1 MLKYKQQHSKKRI
14 KNRTCTSDA
23 QFQFYFWI
31 QRKAYYNVMT
41 RKKYMVLSMT
51 GFATS
56 TAEIALANNSK
67 MILSL
72 SIKSLNS
79 RFFEMTCKL
88 PSILS
93 NLEIPI
99 QRVLQKQLHRGHIFL
114 HIKITNQEALQE
126 SVTPSIH
133 TIQNYLDAIEIIQK
147 KFDLHDKVTLSQIL
161 QLPNALQNEE
171 VELNE
176 EVEAAIVKA
185 AYDLSVQLIQAQ
197 QKEGALLAHDI
208 KQQLTSMQ
216 SKIEK
221 IQTLSMQFIKEKKE
235 ALTHVM
241 SLLLAFPAEQE
252 QKSQEQCLL
261 EAKKSTLLYE
271 IEKIDINEETVRFNS
286 HLINLASQFETTET
300 AKGKKID
307 FIIQELNREINTIAA
322 KCSQITIS
330 SLAIDIKSELE
341 KAREQGQNII

>member
-1 MLKYKQQHSKKRI
+1 MI
-14 KNRTCTSDA
+14 
-23 QFQFYFWI
+23 
-31 QRKAYYNVMT
+31 
-41 RKKYMVLSMT
+41 LSMT

-56 TAEIALANNSK
+56 TAEIALSNNSN
-67 MILSL
+67 MILSM

-114 HIKITNQEALQE
+114 HIKIVNQELLQE

-133 TIQNYLDAIEIIQK
+133 TIQNYLNAIEIIQK
-147 KFDLHDKVTLSQIL
+147 KFNLDDKVTLSQIL

-176 EVEAAIVKA
+176 EVEGAIVRA
-185 AYDLSVQLIQAQ
+185 VHELSTQLIKTQ
-197 QKEGALLAHDI
+197 QTEGTLLAVDI
-208 KQQLTSMQ
+208 KQQLASMHIKI
-216 SKIEK
+216 SKI
-221 IQTLSMQFIKEKKE
+221 QALSIEFIKEKKE
-235 ALTHVM
+235 ALTLVM
-241 SLLLAFPAEQE
+241 TQLLAFPAEQE

-261 EAKKSTLLYE
+261 ETKRATLLYE

-286 HLINLASQFETTET
+286 HLINLASQFETHET

-322 KCSQITIS
+322 KCSNISIS

-341 KAREQGQNII
+341 KAREQAQNII

>member
-1 MLKYKQQHSKKRI
+1 MI
-14 KNRTCTSDA
+14 
-23 QFQFYFWI
+23 
-31 QRKAYYNVMT
+31 
-41 RKKYMVLSMT
+41 LSMT

-56 TAEIALANNSK
+56 TAEIALSDKNK
-67 MILSL
+67 MVLAM

-79 RFFEMTCKL
+79 RFFEMTSKL

-126 SVTPSIH
+126 SVTPSIY
-133 TIQNYLDAIEIIQK
+133 TIQNYLDAINIIQK
-147 KFDLHDKVTLSQIL
+147 KFDLDDKVTLSQIL

-171 VELNE
+171 IELNE
-176 EVEAAIVKA
+176 EVEKAIVQA
-185 AYDLSVQLIQAQ
+185 VYQLSVQLIEAQ
-197 QKEGALLAHDI
+197 QKEGSLLAIDI
-208 KQQLTSMQ
+208 KEQLTSMHL
-216 SKIEK
+216 KIET
-221 IQTLSMQFIKEKKE
+221 IRALSVEFIKEKKE
-235 ALTHVM
+235 LLTNVM
-241 SLLLAFPAEQE
+241 GLLLAFPVEQE

-261 EAKKSTLLYE
+261 ETKKSTLLYE

-286 HLINLASQFETTET
+286 HLINLASQFETDET

-322 KCSQITIS
+322 KCSQIKIS

-341 KAREQGQNII
+341 KAREQAQNII